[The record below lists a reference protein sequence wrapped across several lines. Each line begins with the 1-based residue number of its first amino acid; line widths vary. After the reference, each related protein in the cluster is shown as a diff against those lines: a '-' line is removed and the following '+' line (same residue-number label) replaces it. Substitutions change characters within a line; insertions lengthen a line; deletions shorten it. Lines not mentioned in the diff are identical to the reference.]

1 MAREFDTVLGIWAEE
16 QGWVEIGKVIY
27 GPDITTISRPKPIR
41 DTQRLRLYNAER
53 DALTPYEN
61 LLGQRGT
68 RMLVDR
74 AVRDGHV
81 PWSHMGIRLMWEHT
95 RGRTWASSIN
105 WEGGEAGIKIYPR
118 EDGLVENWVLAH
130 ELAHISLGRTL
141 GRSVEEL
148 APHGREFART
158 YIALVEALVGREAA
172 KALRR
177 EFRARK
183 VRWHRKK
190 KLTDEQRA
198 RMAAAARERFGRKA
212 A

>member
-1 MAREFDTVLGIWAEE
+1 M
-16 QGWVEIGKVIY
+16 
-27 GPDITTISRPKPIR
+27 PR
-41 DTQRLRLYNAER
+41 DAQRQRLYNAER
-53 DALTPYEN
+53 AALIPFEN
-61 LLGQRGT
+61 LLGRRGADMFV
-68 RMLVDR
+68 RR
-74 AVRDGHV
+74 AARQGHV
-81 PWSHMGIRLMWEHT
+81 TSSHMGIRLMWEHT
-95 RGRTWASSIN
+95 RGSTWASSIN

-118 EDGLVENWVLAH
+118 ENGLVEDWVLAH

-148 APHGREFART
+148 APHGREYART

-183 VRWHRKK
+183 VRWHRKRN
-190 KLTDEQRA
+190 LSDEQRA
-198 RMAAAARERFGRKA
+198 RMVAAARERFGRKA